1 MKKRIVAALSSIVL
15 VLALSLST
23 WVSTEAS
30 GNVPMLDGSY
40 LTREQES
47 IGTAVA
53 ITRGEDLQTGY
64 SKLVRLG
71 PGVIYAGGTTIA
83 EHTVES
89 VQVTV
94 MVERT
99 LGEDYDWEYY
109 THWHAE
115 NNNADLVNTS
125 QRLEVEGGYYYRVR
139 CTHSA
144 GNDMSSSAT
153 DGIFIE
159 EP

>member
-1 MKKRIVAALSSIVL
+1 MKKRIVAALSSIVM
-15 VLALSLST
+15 VLALTLST
-23 WVSTEAS
+23 WVGAEAS

-47 IGTAVA
+47 IGTAVP
-53 ITRGEDLQTGY
+53 ITRGADLQTGY

-83 EHTVES
+83 QHTVES

-94 MVERT
+94 LVERT

-109 THWHAE
+109 TIWHAE
-115 NNNADLVNTS
+115 NNNADSVNTS
-125 QRLEVEGGYYYRVR
+125 RRLEVEGGYYYRVR

-144 GNDMSSSAT
+144 GNDMSSSFT

>member
-23 WVSTEAS
+23 WVGADAS

-47 IGTAVA
+47 IGTAVL

-83 EHTVES
+83 EHTVER

-109 THWHAE
+109 TDWHAE
-115 NNNADLVNTS
+115 NTNADSVNS
-125 QRLEVEGGYYYRVR
+125 NRRLEVDGGYYYRVT
-139 CTHSA
+139 CIHSA
-144 GNDMSSSAT
+144 GNDMSDSFT

>member
-1 MKKRIVAALSSIVL
+1 MKKRIVAALGSIVL

-23 WVSTEAS
+23 WVGAEAS
-30 GNVPMLDGSY
+30 GTVPMLDGSY

-47 IGTAVA
+47 IGTAIA
-53 ITRGEDLQTGY
+53 ITRGADLQTGY
-64 SKLVRLG
+64 SKIVRLG

-83 EHTVES
+83 QRTVGS

-94 MVERT
+94 MIERT

-115 NNNADLVNTS
+115 NTNADSVNS
-125 QRLEVEGGYYYRVR
+125 NRRLEVEGGYYYRVV
-139 CTHSA
+139 CIHSA
-144 GNDMSSSAT
+144 GNDMSDSAT

>member
-1 MKKRIVAALSSIVL
+1 MKKRIVTALSAF
-15 VLALSLST
+15 VLALSLIIST
-23 WVSTEAS
+23 CVSAEAS
-30 GNVPMLDGSY
+30 DRTPMLDGSY
-40 LTREQES
+40 LTRETES

-83 EHTVES
+83 EHTVPS
-89 VQVTV
+89 VKVSV

-99 LGEDYDWEYY
+99 LGEGDY
-109 THWHAE
+109 WHYVTEWRAE
-115 NNNADLVNTS
+115 NLNADSVNTS
-125 QRLEVEGGYYYRVR
+125 RRIEVEGGYYYRVL

-159 EP
+159 AP

>member
-1 MKKRIVAALSSIVL
+1 MKKKIVSCFSSILL
-15 VLALSLST
+15 VMTLL
-23 WVSTEAS
+23 VSTCVGAEAS
-30 GNVPMLDGSY
+30 DRTPMLDGSY
-40 LTREQES
+40 LTREEES
-47 IGTAVA
+47 IGTATA

-83 EHTVES
+83 DHTVDS
-89 VQVTV
+89 VKVSV

-99 LGEDYDWEYY
+99 LGEDDE
-109 THWHAE
+109 WHYVTEWRVE
-115 NNNADLVNTS
+115 NLNADSANTS
-125 QRLEVEGGYYYRVR
+125 RRLEVDGGYYYRVR

-144 GNDMSSSAT
+144 GNDMSSSFT

-159 EP
+159 SP